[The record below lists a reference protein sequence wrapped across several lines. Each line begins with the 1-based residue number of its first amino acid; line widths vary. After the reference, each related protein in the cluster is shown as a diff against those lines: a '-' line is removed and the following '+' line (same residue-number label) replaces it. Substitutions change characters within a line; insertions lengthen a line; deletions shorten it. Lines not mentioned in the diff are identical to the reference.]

1 MSALHN
7 AGNSRDDLQ
16 ARFLGM
22 LPRIETHARI
32 FFRALACP
40 AKKED
45 AIQET
50 VAICWMWFLRLAKR
64 GKDAS
69 QFVSTLAS
77 LAARHVK
84 DGRRL
89 CGREKS
95 KDVLSPLAQT
105 RRGFLVGTLPA
116 ATRHGHENL
125 WGSPHGQEQ
134 QDAFEE
140 RLQDNHV
147 TPVPDQVAFR
157 LDFPAWLQTLTLR
170 ERRIINAMMQNERT
184 NELSRQFEV
193 SPGRISRLRRAVP
206 TRLETV
212 LRRTARRG

>member
-1 MSALHN
+1 MSGSSN
-7 AGNSRDDLQ
+7 SCNSRDDLQ

-32 FFRALACP
+32 FFRGLRCP
-40 AKKED
+40 NKKED

-50 VAICWMWFLRLAKR
+50 VAICWKWFVGLAER

-69 QFVSTLAS
+69 RFVSTLAS

-84 DGRRL
+84 NGRRL
-89 CGREKS
+89 CGQEKS

-105 RRGFLVGTLPA
+105 RRGFAVGSLPA
-116 ATRHGHENL
+116 STRNAHDNL
-125 WGSPHGQEQ
+125 CGSPHGQEQ

-140 RLQDNHV
+140 RLQENYV

-157 LDFPAWLQTLTLR
+157 IDFPAWLETLTPR
-170 ERRIINAMMQNERT
+170 ERRLIQRHDPE
-184 NELSRQFEV
+184 
-193 SPGRISRLRRAVP
+193 
-206 TRLETV
+206 
-212 LRRTARRG
+212 